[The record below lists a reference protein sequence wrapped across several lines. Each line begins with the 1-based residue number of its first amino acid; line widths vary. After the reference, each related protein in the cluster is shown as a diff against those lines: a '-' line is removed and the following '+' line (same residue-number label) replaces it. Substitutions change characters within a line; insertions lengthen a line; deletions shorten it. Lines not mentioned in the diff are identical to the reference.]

1 MRLRSLPALL
11 VLFSLPQIPGCDTS
25 KIQET
30 LKKVTYENAD
40 SILTKSQSNIVVLG
54 RVSEKS
60 DSIITEKVS
69 NTTDKIEHLNKQVNV
84 LKKENNELK
93 KNRADS
99 TVSINKHFDLLPI
112 DNNSTSDLPNVTNGA
127 N

>member
-1 MRLRSLPALL
+1 MRLSSLPAVIL
-11 VLFSLPQIPGCDTS
+11 LFSLPQLPGCDTK
-25 KIQET
+25 KISEKIKAT
-30 LKKVTYENAD
+30 IYEQTD
-40 SILTKSQSNIVVLG
+40 SVLTKSQNNIVVLG

-60 DSIITEKVS
+60 DSVITEKVT
-69 NTTDKIEHLNKQVNV
+69 NTTEKIQDLVHKVNV

-93 KNRADS
+93 KNRVDT

-112 DNNSTSDLPNVTNGA
+112 ENNSNSDLPNITNGD

>member
-1 MRLRSLPALL
+1 MRLNSLPAVIL
-11 VLFSLPQIPGCDTS
+11 LFSLPQLPGCDTK
-25 KIQET
+25 KISEKIKATIYDQT
-30 LKKVTYENAD
+30 D
-40 SILTKSQSNIVVLG
+40 SVLTKSQNNIVVLG

-60 DSIITEKVS
+60 DSVITEKVTK
-69 NTTDKIEHLNKQVNV
+69 TTEKIQDLVHEVNV

-127 N
+127 D

>member
-1 MRLRSLPALL
+1 MRLGSLPALL

-93 KNRADS
+93 KKLNTNSDDAVDQ
-99 TVSINKHFDLLPI
+99 HFGLLPI
-112 DNNSTSDLPNVTNGA
+112 STEPASE
-127 N
+127 